1 MIMERKAKPMD
12 RQRQTAYL
20 LRMWRVG
27 PEPGDWRATLENAS
41 TGQRHGF
48 SSPQALCA
56 WILAQTEEI
65 KSAFE
70 SCQEYWKEDQP

>member
-1 MIMERKAKPMD
+1 MD
-12 RQRQTAYL
+12 RQHQPTYL

-48 SSPQALCA
+48 ASLQALCA
-56 WILAQTEEI
+56 WIWAHTEETEPA
-65 KSAFE
+65 SMLVSRE
-70 SCQEYWKEDQP
+70 EVQEHRV